1 MKKYYININDYQGGT
16 WAMGF
21 TDTIKGWKERAIEW
35 CESDESFELLD
46 FIKKHKLN
54 EDLLGIIS
62 EIWSIDIVEF
72 NYDNLDT
79 IMEKYSKEDL
89 RFLIQDLMH
98 KISKGVN

>member
-1 MKKYYININDYQGGT
+1 MKKYYININDYQSGN

-21 TDTIKGWKERAIEW
+21 VDTIKGWQARAISW
-35 CESDESFELLD
+35 CESDENYELLD

-54 EDLLGIIS
+54 EKLLDLIS
-62 EIWSIDIVEF
+62 EVWTINIVEF

-79 IMEKYSKEDL
+79 IMENYSKEDL

-98 KISKGVN
+98 KISKGVK